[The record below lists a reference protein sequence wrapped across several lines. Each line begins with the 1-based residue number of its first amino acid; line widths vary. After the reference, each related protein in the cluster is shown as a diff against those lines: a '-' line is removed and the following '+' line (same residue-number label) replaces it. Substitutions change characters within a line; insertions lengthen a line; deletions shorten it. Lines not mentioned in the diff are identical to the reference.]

1 MSSISNNVDIMFLL
15 NLKNLIFN
23 IDNNIIL
30 ETVKEI
36 RKLKP
41 EKFSILFYYI
51 ISKLIFSSTKRDYDK
66 LAVYINFI
74 KEYDDETLT
83 KTLIQY
89 LIRVNNCESNYFLN
103 KLLENNIA
111 KVDDVKNIKSLYFM
125 HYKSDE
131 DINKMKNDIDFD
143 EVNNNIE
150 KLKKNN
156 WELHK
161 KLISDGNNPSLIAN
175 ILREDDI
182 NKLQDL
188 SSNDSFDFSG
198 EVEHSIYERHYFVN
212 NFLIVKLIDFAAFFG
227 SIKCFDYLLLNG
239 ADINGTGQ
247 YAVASGN
254 LEMIHKLEGKEAT
267 FEYSHEAA
275 IEYHQNQ
282 IFFYLYNNKIG
293 KNIPSDL
300 ELIQKCIECDNYEI
314 LIFLLEKYEGSYSD
328 LIKTSLQNGNIY
340 LYNYF
345 KVQGK
350 IPKDMLP
357 YSIRPGNLELVK
369 NFIDIKGIDINA
381 KNVLLNVL
389 IFYYLT

>member
-182 NKLQDL
+182 
-188 SSNDSFDFSG
+188 
-198 EVEHSIYERHYFVN
+198 
-212 NFLIVKLIDFAAFFG
+212 
-227 SIKCFDYLLLNG
+227 
-239 ADINGTGQ
+239 
-247 YAVASGN
+247 
-254 LEMIHKLEGKEAT
+254 
-267 FEYSHEAA
+267 
-275 IEYHQNQ
+275 
-282 IFFYLYNNKIG
+282 
-293 KNIPSDL
+293 
-300 ELIQKCIECDNYEI
+300 I
-314 LIFLLEKYEGSYSD
+314 L
-328 LIKTSLQNGNIY
+328 
-340 LYNYF
+340 
-345 KVQGK
+345 
-350 IPKDMLP
+350 
-357 YSIRPGNLELVK
+357 
-369 NFIDIKGIDINA
+369 
-381 KNVLLNVL
+381 
-389 IFYYLT
+389 